1 MLDNLTILRQVTV
14 KAKVTEKFK
23 NTMAAQIQD
32 AIRKIDL
39 ELQNIDF
46 QLKRTV
52 AELEKQN
59 PAGIPAAKKHF
70 QDEREKRTKA
80 REQLTEQIKQ
90 IGKLA
95 IGSEIIQGT
104 LDTLAE
110 IKVGDNWQ
118 DIFNV
123 EVVVCDD
130 RIIEIRRRTTGNGTG
145 D

>member
-59 PAGIPAAKKHF
+59 PAGIPAAKNIF
-70 QDEREKRTKA
+70 RTK
-80 REQLTEQIKQ
+80 
-90 IGKLA
+90 GKKDQ
-95 IGSEIIQGT
+95 GQGT
-104 LDTLAE
+104 TD
-110 IKVGDNWQ
+110 
-118 DIFNV
+118 
-123 EVVVCDD
+123 
-130 RIIEIRRRTTGNGTG
+130 GTN
-145 D
+145 